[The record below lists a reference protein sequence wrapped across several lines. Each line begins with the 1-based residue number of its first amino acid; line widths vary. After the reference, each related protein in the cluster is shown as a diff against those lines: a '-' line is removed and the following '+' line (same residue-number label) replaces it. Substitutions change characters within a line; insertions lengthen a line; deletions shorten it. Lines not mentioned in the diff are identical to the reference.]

1 LSDSLKVILLDE
13 LVQIDAQQFKDNDK
27 VFSKDE
33 VVQNSDDV
41 ILVLFVIQVEQL
53 EYLQLHARLVLELLL
68 ITHKFER
75 NQLVSLMVETLE
87 RLAKA
92 ATAQRF
98 EHLVSVVNVVFHLSF
113 VVTLVVVESVVED
126 VHLVQSLQLLD
137 P

>member
-1 LSDSLKVILLDE
+1 MSDSLKVILLDE

-68 ITHKFER
+68 ITHKFEG
-75 NQLVSLMVETLE
+75 NQLVSLMVETL
-87 RLAKA
+87 
-92 ATAQRF
+92 
-98 EHLVSVVNVVFHLSF
+98 
-113 VVTLVVVESVVED
+113 
-126 VHLVQSLQLLD
+126 
-137 P
+137 

>member
-13 LVQIDAQQFKDNDK
+13 LVQIDAEQFKDNYK

-41 ILVLFVIQVEQL
+41 VLVLFVIQVEQL

-68 ITHKFER
+68 ITHKFEG
-75 NQLVSLMVETLE
+75 NQLVSLMVETLK

-92 ATAQRF
+92 ATSQRF

-113 VVTLVVVESVVED
+113 VVTLVVVEAVVED

-137 P
+137 